1 MTADHDPLSPAWR
14 DDPYPCYRVLRDSAP
29 VQWSPSTNAFCVSRY
44 DDVMFVLR
52 NPELFSSRAM
62 FTFLM
67 NQGNEGRPP
76 LTWKSVRFLARFVW
90 RVRLNPLEFTTA
102 RNLIAED
109 GESHTA
115 MRAIVNRGFTP
126 RRISALEPRLR
137 ALAEGFVDEVAA
149 RGQMDLVADL
159 AARGLAD
166 PPGRLPGALDVA

>member
-1 MTADHDPLSPAWR
+1 MTADRDPLNPAWR

-29 VQWSPSTNAFCVSRY
+29 VFWSPSTNAWCVSRY

-67 NQGNEGRPP
+67 NNGNEGRPP
-76 LTWKSVRFLARFVW
+76 LTWPVLRFLARFVW
-90 RVRLNPLEFTTA
+90 RVRMNPLEFTKA

-126 RRISALEPRLR
+126 RRIAAWEAKAR
-137 ALAEGFVDEVAA
+137 A
-149 RGQMDLVADL
+149 LVADAMAKL
-159 AARGLAD
+159 RSGESFDLVED
-166 PPGRLPGALDVA
+166 